1 MEKIKEKTKKKW
13 YTDELFIANWKKA
26 FDEIQYYFL
35 I

>member
-1 MEKIKEKTKKKW
+1 MEKDQGENKKKW